1 LKKEIKKRIE
11 IMEHKGWVGSH
22 DWKRS
27 TDVVDGYP
35 SFNERGKTETQDLDD
50 IIVWQTE
57 TQDLDDII
65 VWLEYGKT
73 SGYIA
78 ARQSKKQE
86 EHWAGLIRNILCE
99 KLIKEL
105 IIFDDNSFEC
115 KCCVCDAVIK
125 GWVHDEE
132 TCEPTINCTFCEH
145 LYLRENDIYQ
155 YIFHKHKEQL

>member
-1 LKKEIKKRIE
+1 
-11 IMEHKGWVGSH
+11 MEHKRWIGSH

-50 IIVWQTE
+50 IIVW
-57 TQDLDDII
+57 
-65 VWLEYGKT
+65 LEYGIT

-78 ARQSKKQE
+78 ARQSKGQE
-86 EHWAGLIRNILCE
+86 EYWAELLRNLLCE

-105 IIFDDNSFEC
+105 IIFDNNSFEC

-125 GWVHDEE
+125 GWIHDEE